1 MDKIVRVVVHGGVVQ
16 HVEVP
21 EGVVV
26 VVNDYDCEGCDPDLL
41 QQDGNGDEFVEAI
54 WEPETP

>member
-1 MDKIVRVVVHGGVVQ
+1 MGKTVRVVVEGGVIQ

-26 VVNDYDCEGCDPDLL
+26 VVNDYDVEGCESNDL
-41 QQDGNGDEFVEAI
+41 QRDGNGDEFAEAI
-54 WEPETP
+54 WESEE